1 MSQAQKQLQLR
12 HNAIALASCPGWTHF
27 ALPKLRKL
35 IADLGDDILETDGLS
50 DAMRNEK
57 RAARKALKDD
67 FLKVLHDLAEGSFH
81 TASDAT
87 GIAEP
92 GPDANL
98 AKQYLSAFK
107 PIDASQPA
115 VVLPWEADPTPL
127 TDSAPVFSPFDGPVK
142 PILRS
147 PPTPPTP

>member
-1 MSQAQKQLQLR
+1 MPQAQKQLQLR

-27 ALPKLRKL
+27 ALPVLRK
-35 IADLGDDILETDGLS
+35 IVADLGDEILEWHGLS
-50 DAMRNEK
+50 DVERNEK

-81 TASDAT
+81 NASDAT

-92 GPDANL
+92 GPDAIL

-107 PIDASQPA
+107 PIDAPQTA
-115 VVLPWEADPTPL
+115 VVLPWEADPTPF
-127 TDSAPVFSPFDGPVK
+127 TDMAPIFSPFDGPVK